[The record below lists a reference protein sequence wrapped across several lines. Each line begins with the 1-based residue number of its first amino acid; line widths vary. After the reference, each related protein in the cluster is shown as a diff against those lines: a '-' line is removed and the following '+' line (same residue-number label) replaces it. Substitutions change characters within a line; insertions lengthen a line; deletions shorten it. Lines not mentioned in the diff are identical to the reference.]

1 MTTTATA
8 PKPLVSYPANQTLY
22 ITNLNDRIRKDDLR
36 LSLYTLFSTHGC
48 VLDVNALKTMKGRG
62 QAHIAF
68 RDVASAAQA
77 LRACNGM
84 NVFGK
89 EMRIA
94 YAKSKSHAISKLDG
108 TFKLPT
114 TAGSAAA
121 EAAAAVPFVA
131 VPSAPVEAATTAT
144 STAGV
149 KRQRDEEESDEEEA
163 MDVEDDDE

>member
-1 MTTTATA
+1 MTTTAA
-8 PKPLVSYPANQTLY
+8 PPKPLASYPANQTLY

-36 LSLYTLFSTHGC
+36 LSLYTLFSTYGC

-84 NVFGK
+84 NIFGK

-121 EAAAAVPFVA
+121 EAVAPVPFVA
-131 VPSAPVEAATTAT
+131 VPSAPVEATTTA
-144 STAGV
+144 TAGV
-149 KRQRDEEESDEEEA
+149 KRQRDEESDEEEA